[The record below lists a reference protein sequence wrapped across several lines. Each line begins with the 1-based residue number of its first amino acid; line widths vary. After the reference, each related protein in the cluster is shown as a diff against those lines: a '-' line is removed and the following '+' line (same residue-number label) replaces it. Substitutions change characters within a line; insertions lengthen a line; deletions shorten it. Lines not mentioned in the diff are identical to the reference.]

1 MPIKRLYLRRLEKVC
16 RCDCPIAVFTLD
28 ARRFVAFADFQIVES
43 VVETH
48 AVACAHLYVRQQ
60 FNTESEVPRDVAFLL
75 VHKFFEVVLLTRK
88 AKLGPVAIYGFKNFE
103 TTGIEIFHLTLRG
116 MSI

>member
-28 ARRFVAFADFQIVES
+28 ARCFVAFADFQIVES

-75 VHKFFEVVLLTRK
+75 VHKFFEVVFAYAESKTWTSCN
-88 AKLGPVAIYGFKNFE
+88 IW
-103 TTGIEIFHLTLRG
+103 IEIFHLTLRG